1 MTIKTH
7 GRMMTSDTIG
17 ITQLDLQDGTA
28 NQAIVTDGQGVLRFA
43 TVGAGGSVG
52 SSVYVEDIRTGDGS
66 TVTFTLSTAAP
77 YEESILVFIDG
88 VAQPTSSFTL
98 PSTTSITFSPAPGN
112 GAAIRICHLGIAS
125 SVADCSITGAK
136 ICMGGDTTGDILFYN
151 GTAYQRLVIGTAGQ
165 HLATNAAVNA
175 PEWVDAATAS
185 LPAVGASGNV
195 LTSDASI
202 WSSQPAIGGVGSELV
217 SHQLLVT
224 VGTTAVQ
231 TYTKPAG
238 VTRIRVYVQG
248 AGGASKG
255 DGGPSA
261 GAAGGG
267 GCAVKIQDVTN
278 VTTVAYNVGWSG
290 TNFSPGSNAG
300 ATASGWD
307 STGLSAGN
315 YILSGGPGGSTN
327 SNGVVPG
334 TAGTASGGD
343 INISGTSGG
352 GGTTGNS
359 GGGSAGGPFGGLG
372 HGAAASVSGSSRV
385 GTNGYIYVEEYKEGT
400 GTGKLVKV
408 WHVNT
413 TDRFITS
420 TNFGNAFPDGSIPQ
434 STEGIAILNLPITA
448 SATGNKLLF
457 HFHTMAGTTSTP
469 TGMFALFRT
478 TGPSAS
484 ANALFATAGHV
495 NSAAYA
501 SWHTVEAA
509 LTTTASN
516 YQVRLARGNS
526 GNVTINDYNEYF
538 AYNTP
543 PHVVGKFG
551 AASKC
556 SLTVLEYT
564 P

>member
-1 MTIKTH
+1 
-7 GRMMTSDTIG
+7 
-17 ITQLDLQDGTA
+17 
-28 NQAIVTDGQGVLRFA
+28 
-43 TVGAGGSVG
+43 
-52 SSVYVEDIRTGDGS
+52 
-66 TVTFTLSTAAP
+66 
-77 YEESILVFIDG
+77 
-88 VAQPTSSFTL
+88 FTL
-98 PSTTSITFSPAPGN
+98 PSTTSLTFSPAPGN
-112 GAAIRICHLGIAS
+112 GAAIRICHLGIATS
-125 SVADCSITGAK
+125 IADCSVTGAK
-136 ICMGGDTTGDILFYN
+136 ICMGGDTTGDVLFYN
-151 GTAYQRLVIGTAGQ
+151 GTTYQRLVIGTAGQ
-165 HLATNAAVNA
+165 HLATNTAANA
-175 PEWVDAATAS
+175 PEWVNA
-185 LPAVGASGNV
+185 LPAVGADGNV
-195 LTSDASI
+195 LTSD
-202 WSSQPAIGGVGSELV
+202 
-217 SHQLLVT
+217 
-224 VGTTAVQ
+224 
-231 TYTKPAG
+231 
-238 VTRIRVYVQG
+238 
-248 AGGASKG
+248 
-255 DGGPSA
+255 
-261 GAAGGG
+261 
-267 GCAVKIQDVTN
+267 
-278 VTTVAYNVGWSG
+278 G
-290 TNFSPGSNAG
+290 TNW
-300 ATASGWD
+300 ASE
-307 STGLSAGN
+307 
-315 YILSGGPGGSTN
+315 
-327 SNGVVPG
+327 
-334 TAGTASGGD
+334 
-343 INISGTSGG
+343 
-352 GGTTGNS
+352 
-359 GGGSAGGPFGGLG
+359 
-372 HGAAASVSGSSRV
+372 AASS
-385 GTNGYIYVEEYKEGT
+385 
-400 GTGKLVKV
+400 TGKLVKV

-543 PHVVGKFG
+543 PFVVGKFG